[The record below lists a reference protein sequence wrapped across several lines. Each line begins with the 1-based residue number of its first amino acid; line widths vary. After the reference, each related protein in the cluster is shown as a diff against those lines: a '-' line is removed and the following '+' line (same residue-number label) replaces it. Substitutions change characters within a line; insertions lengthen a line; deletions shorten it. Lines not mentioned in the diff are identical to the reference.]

1 MEGGI
6 FLTTIINELSEE
18 ELKNVKNKLYE
29 QSKDGKRNFTG
40 LYELICNRE
49 NIIHAIRKVKSNSGF
64 KTTGVDEISGQD
76 FLDGDAMT
84 MFNAIRERL
93 ENYEPG
99 KVRRVLIPKANGKTR
114 PLGISNIMDRVI
126 QTAVANI
133 IEPICEAQFS
143 EHSFGFRPLRS
154 IEHVLAR
161 FSYLTTRNQRHW
173 VVEGD
178 IKGYFDNIDHKI
190 LINKL
195 YKMGIRDKRVL
206 AIIKKMLKAGIEG
219 ITERNEIGTPQGST
233 ISTLLANVYLND
245 FDHWVTKQWDQ
256 FETKHDYFRK
266 DYKVAQLKKTNLK
279 QGYLIRYADDWVI
292 LTSSEEEAIRWK
304 KSCTSYLKRN
314 LKIELSEEK
323 TKITDLTK
331 ERATFVGVDFRK
343 ALGKNNNY
351 TLRTF
356 PNPKRLKDK
365 RKVLIGALKDIR
377 KASRKNNTE
386 MGIAIL
392 RYNSVVRGLNNFY
405 RYCTMYSSS
414 LTGLSWSINKEQ
426 FLTKRKRN
434 GKWTKIKVCS
444 NLIADHEKFG
454 DRYTISWNLLDTN
467 MGLAKLGIG
476 KYVKP
481 RVLAQWANI
490 YSTEG
495 MIKYSEVTGKTPF
508 TKSRN
513 SFLTHSN
520 LSDLIARNIDTIYT
534 LEYFINRPMV
544 FNRDKGKCRHCEKLL
559 TGNGDVDIHHID
571 PKAPREKINKVNNL
585 VTLCKICHIE
595 EHRKRREEKKK
606 KRKSTKKRTTT
617 GKVTYVTSERKSN
630 KPTKEI
636 LLELIQIE
644 SYLAIGKKFG
654 VSDNAVRKWAK
665 GYGIHEMRK
674 LKQKNVRT

>member
-1 MEGGI
+1 M
-6 FLTTIINELSEE
+6 
-18 ELKNVKNKLYE
+18 KNNLYE
-29 QSKDGKRNFTG
+29 QSKEGKRNFTG

-64 KTTGVDEISGQD
+64 KTTGVDKISGQE
-76 FLDGDAMT
+76 FLDGDAMIT
-84 MFNAIRERL
+84 FDAIRERL

-114 PLGISNIMDRVI
+114 PLGISNIIDRVI

-133 IEPICEAQFS
+133 IEPICEAQFY
-143 EHSFGFRPLRS
+143 EHSYGFRPMRG

-161 FSYLTTRNQRHW
+161 FSYLTTYNQRHW

-206 AIIKKMLKAGIEG
+206 AIIKKMLKAGIEN

-245 FDHWVTKQWDQ
+245 FDHWVAKQWDE
-256 FETKHDYFRK
+256 FETQHKGYRK
-266 DYKVAQLKKTNLK
+266 DYKMKQLKKTNLK

-331 ERATFVGVDFRK
+331 ERAVFVGIDFVK

-351 TLRTF
+351 TLRTY
-356 PNPKRLKDK
+356 PNSERLREKRGK
-365 RKVLIGALKDIR
+365 LIEALKDIR
-377 KASRKNNTE
+377 KSSRVNSTE

-392 RYNSVVRGLNNFY
+392 RYNSIVRGLNNFY
-405 RYCTMYSSS
+405 RFCTMYSKA
-414 LTGLSWSINKEQ
+414 LTTLSWSIKKEQ
-426 FLTKRKRN
+426 FLTKKKRN
-434 GKWTKIKVCS
+434 GEWVKMKTCA
-444 NLIADHEKFG
+444 NLIPYHDRFG
-454 DRYTISWNLLDTN
+454 DRYTISWRLLDNN

-476 KYVKP
+476 NFVKP
-481 RVLAQWANI
+481 KAFAQWINI
-490 YSTEG
+490 YSTDG
-495 MIKYSEVTGKTPF
+495 MRKYQEITGKTPF

-513 SFLTHSN
+513 PYLTHSN
-520 LSDLIARNIDTIYT
+520 MSDLIARNIDTIYT

-544 FNRDKGKCRHCEKLL
+544 FNRDKGKCRHCETVL

-571 PKAPREKINKVNNL
+571 PNAKGDKINKVNNL
-585 VTLCKICHIE
+585 VTLCKTCHID
-595 EHRKRREEKKK
+595 EHRRLREEKKK
-606 KRKSTKKRTTT
+606 KRKSNKNRTPSEA
-617 GKVTYVTSERKSN
+617 VTYRTSERKSN
-630 KPTKEI
+630 RPSKEI
-636 LLELIQIE
+636 LLNLIQTE
-644 SYLAIGKKFG
+644 SYLEIGRKFE
-654 VSDNAVRKWAK
+654 VSGNAVKKWAIK
-665 GYGIHEMRK
+665 YGIHEMRK
-674 LKQKNVRT
+674 LKHKTTKPNTH